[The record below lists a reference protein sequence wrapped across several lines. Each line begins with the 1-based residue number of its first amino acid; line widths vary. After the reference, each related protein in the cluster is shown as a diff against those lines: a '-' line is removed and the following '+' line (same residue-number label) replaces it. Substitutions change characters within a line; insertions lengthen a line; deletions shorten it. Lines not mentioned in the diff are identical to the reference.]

1 MGAAALAARIR
12 LPAATGTDDSTSHGL
27 RFDELGGPL
36 VAVCGLVGG
45 SGASTLAFALARQ
58 AARESTVPVLLAEA
72 DARRAGLAVVA
83 GKTTRLGLLDLARQ
97 VADGH
102 APREPFVELEDG
114 LRLVASAP
122 GRVTEPAPAQ
132 LDALLQDARAAHGL
146 VVVDCGAAWTTAHS
160 ILDVATHMIWT
171 IKATR
176 AAVAHARQLLASD
189 ALPTPGRCSEL
200 LVAIAIDRR
209 ARSSVRELRRLADDR
224 CERLVLAPH
233 SDGLAR
239 GELSEA
245 SAALGR
251 ALAGIGH
258 VLRRHP

>member
-1 MGAAALAARIR
+1 MGTAALAARIR
-12 LPAATGTDDSTSHGL
+12 LPVATGSDVAASRGL

-58 AARESTVPVLLAEA
+58 AARESTAPVLLAEA

-83 GKTTRLGLLDLARQ
+83 GTTTRLGLSDLARQ

-102 APREPFVELEDG
+102 TPREPFVELDDG

-122 GRVTEPAPAQ
+122 RRVTEPAPEQ
-132 LDALLQDARAAHGL
+132 LDALLRDARAAHGL
-146 VVVDCGAAWTTAHS
+146 VVVDCGAAWATADRV
-160 ILDVATHMIWT
+160 LDAATHIIWT
-171 IKATR
+171 VTASQA
-176 AAVAHARQLLASD
+176 AAVHAGRLMASD
-189 ALPTPGRCSEL
+189 ALPTPGRYGEA
-200 LVAIAIDRR
+200 LVAVAVDRHTR
-209 ARSSVRELRRLADDR
+209 ASVRELRRLAGER
-224 CERLVLAPH
+224 CERLVLVRH
-233 SDGLAR
+233 SDALAR
-239 GELSEA
+239 GDLSEA

-258 VLRRHP
+258 VLRRRP